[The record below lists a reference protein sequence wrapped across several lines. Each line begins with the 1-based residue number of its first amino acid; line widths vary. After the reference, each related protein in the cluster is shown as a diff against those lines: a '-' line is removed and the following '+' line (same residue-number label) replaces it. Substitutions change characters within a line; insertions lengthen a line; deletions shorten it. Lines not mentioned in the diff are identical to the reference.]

1 MPSVRIAA
9 GIRARRRGIPEL
21 FRPPSPHVPA
31 AYVSSLTSI
40 GDPFMSPKLTI
51 PALFLLLSGCNPHV
65 TIDQSKPIE
74 INLNITGRVDLVI
87 HAQQEMESITGEKP
101 THTVRPEDIG
111 LPPAT
116 GGAGSATEAVEQP
129 LLAEA
134 DLVPVLLRS
143 SHSGSA
149 RVSDATHF
157 VALIDDL
164 KKSLAARDKLVRP
177 LWDAKLVG
185 ESHTGLLE
193 VKGTLTAEQK
203 KLVDEENADRKAFL
217 VEDAKAQKITPEQS
231 ALLFYQARLG
241 YAKNGAWYEKRN
253 ASGTW
258 EWKQW
263 GM

>member
-1 MPSVRIAA
+1 M
-9 GIRARRRGIPEL
+9 
-21 FRPPSPHVPA
+21 
-31 AYVSSLTSI
+31 
-40 GDPFMSPKLTI
+40 
-51 PALFLLLSGCNPHV
+51 FLLTFATLFAGCNPHV

-87 HAQQEMESITGEKP
+87 HAQQDMESITGEKP
-101 THTVRPEDIG
+101 TNKVRPEDIG

-116 GGAGSATEAVEQP
+116 GVGGAMEPSERP
-129 LLAEA
+129 LLAGEGEA
-134 DLVPVLLRS
+134 MQIPVLQR
-143 SHSGSA
+143 SHSAAA
-149 RVSDATHF
+149 RTGGEAMHF
-157 VALIDDL
+157 IAAIDDL

-193 VKGTLTAEQK
+193 VKGALTPEQK
-203 KLVDEENADRKAFL
+203 KLIDEENADRKAFFA
-217 VEDAKAQKITPEQS
+217 EDAKAQKITAEQS
-231 ALLFYQARLG
+231 ALLFYTARLG

-253 ASGTW
+253 AAGTW